1 MKNPLKHLTK
11 ISSSITLRYLG
22 LTTIIFTAAQLAFQA
37 VYIRWEIAKS
47 ERHLATQIETKT
59 KLLSGVSSEF
69 LLSMDFLSLERL
81 VKEIDENEAVV
92 YSAILSDSGDLL
104 TRHLDVQQPYVQAV
118 RAAQP
123 NANSLALLTQINQN
137 PNIRSIQLPIEHNG
151 TILGEVYLGY
161 TTEYVRQDVW
171 QSAIIVLISGF
182 GITCLLTGSVA
193 LLFRSEISKPLA
205 DLHQLAQALA
215 RGKLDQRAIGV
226 KNNEFGQLKQ
236 TLNTMAEQL
245 QQTLQGLE
253 DARDQALDA
262 TRAKSEFLA
271 TMSHEIRTPMNA
283 VIGMTGLLLDTD
295 LTTQQKDFAQTIRS
309 SGDAL
314 LTIINDILDFSKIE
328 SGMLEL
334 EKQPFSIR
342 HCLEEA
348 FDILVSKA
356 TEKELELAY
365 KIDFAVPKKV
375 IGDITRL
382 RQVLVN
388 LLNNAVKFTQ
398 DGEVFAE
405 VTLVSASPTHQD
417 DSPPAECEIQFSV
430 RDTGIGIPSEKMN
443 RLFMPFSQVDSSI
456 TRKYGGTGLGLI
468 ICKQLVDLMGGRIW
482 VESIVG
488 QGTTFS
494 FTIRVQPTVTT
505 NQDEL
510 LILQKKLMHK
520 HVLIVDDNA
529 INREILASQVEN
541 WGMQSQTVTSGA
553 EALEL
558 LEHNHNIDI
567 AIFDMQMPE
576 MDGLS
581 LAEKTHALSKWRNLP
596 LVMLTSVNTYGLDND
611 KIEAHFSAFLNK
623 PVKQSLLF
631 NTLVE
636 ILSIEAT
643 KVRYQ
648 ETSPPTTL
656 QPLVEQ
662 LPLKILVAED
672 NTVNQKLALLLLER
686 IGYRADIAANG
697 IEAIE
702 ALKRQDYDVILMDV
716 NMPEMDGITATQK
729 IRQQWQTRCPHIIA
743 VTANA
748 MQGDREECL
757 QAGMD
762 GYISKPI
769 RLEELIQALKQCTPL
784 QHSSPSDLD
793 DNANFEISSTVQIN
807 AESQQSCAA
816 INLDILNSTLDIL
829 GDDRL
834 SNLTLL
840 LEVYEKESSKFINQI
855 RDAIA
860 QSNANGV
867 GFAAHTFKS
876 SSASLGATQLAEL
889 CQQLEI
895 MGRSNNLTDASETFT
910 KVEQE
915 YTRVVKELSMQQS

>member
-1 MKNPLKHLTK
+1 MKNPLKFLTK
-11 ISSSITLRYLG
+11 IGDSITLRYLG
-22 LTTIIFTAAQLAFQA
+22 LTTTIFVIAQFTFQA
-37 VYIRWEIAKS
+37 LYIRWEITKS
-47 ERHLATQIETKT
+47 ERHLATQLETET
-59 KLLSGVSSEF
+59 RLLSGVSSEF

-81 VKEIDENEAVV
+81 VKKIDENEAVV
-92 YSAILSDSGDLL
+92 YSAILSDSGNLL
-104 TRHLDVQQPYVQAV
+104 TRHLDVQQPYVQAAQ
-118 RAAQP
+118 AAKP
-123 NANSLALLTQINQN
+123 ADSLALLAQINQN
-137 PNIRSIQLPIEHNG
+137 PNIRSIRIPIEHNG

-161 TTEYVRQDVW
+161 TTEYVRKDIW

-205 DLHQLAQALA
+205 DLDQLAQALA
-215 RGKLDQRAIGV
+215 RGELDQRATTV

-236 TLNTMAEQL
+236 SLNTMAEQL

-262 TRAKSEFLA
+262 THAKSEFLA

-283 VIGMTGLLLDTD
+283 VIGMTGLLLDTN

-348 FDILVSKA
+348 CDILISKA
-356 TEKELELAY
+356 TEKELEIAY
-365 KIDFAVPKKV
+365 KIDFAVPEKV
-375 IGDITRL
+375 VGDITRL

-398 DGEVFAE
+398 EGEVFTE
-405 VTLVSASPTHQD
+405 VTLVSTSPTQKD
-417 DSPPAECEIQFSV
+417 DSPPTECEIQFSV
-430 RDTGIGIPSEKMN
+430 RDTGIGIPPEKMS
-443 RLFMPFSQVDSSI
+443 RLFIPFSQVDSSV
-456 TRKYGGTGLGLI
+456 TRKYGGTGLGLV

-482 VESIVG
+482 VESVVG

-494 FTIRVQPTVTT
+494 FTIHVQPAVTT

-510 LILQKKLMHK
+510 ALLQRKLMHK

-529 INREILASQVEN
+529 INREILASQTEN
-541 WGMQSQTVTSGA
+541 WGMQTQIATSGT

-558 LEHNHNIDI
+558 LQQNHNIDI
-567 AIFDMQMPE
+567 AIFDMEMPE

-581 LAEKTHALSKWRNLP
+581 LAEKTHTLAKWRNLP
-596 LVMLTSVNTYGLDND
+596 LVMLTSVNKYGLDND
-611 KIEAHFSAFLNK
+611 KIESHFSAFLNK
-623 PVKQSLLF
+623 PVKQSSLF

-648 ETSPPTTL
+648 ESSSPTTL

-686 IGYRADIAANG
+686 LGYRADIAANG

-729 IRQQWQTRCPHIIA
+729 ICQHWQTQRPHIIA

-748 MQGDREECL
+748 MQGDREECI

-769 RLEELIQALKQCTPL
+769 RLEELVQALKKCTPL
-784 QHSSPSDLD
+784 HQSSVTDLD
-793 DNANFEISSTVQIN
+793 NNSDSDSNG
-807 AESQQSCAA
+807 AA
-816 INLDILNSTLDIL
+816 QLSGDPEQFCTAIDLNVLNSTLDML

-840 LEVYEKESSKFINQI
+840 LDVYEKESSKLITQI

-860 QSNANGV
+860 HADASSV
-867 GFAAHTFKS
+867 GFAAHTLKS
-876 SSASLGATQLAEL
+876 SSASLGATHLAEL
-889 CQQLEI
+889 CYQLET
-895 MGRSNNLTDASETFT
+895 MGRNNNLTGASKIFI
-910 KVEQE
+910 KAEQE
-915 YTRVVKELSMQQS
+915 YIKVVRELLAQKS

>member
-1 MKNPLKHLTK
+1 MKNPLKLLTK
-11 ISSSITLRYLG
+11 IGDSITLRYLG
-22 LTTIIFTAAQLAFQA
+22 LTTLIFVIAQFTFQA
-37 VYIRWEIAKS
+37 LYIRWEITKG
-47 ERHLATQIETKT
+47 ERHLATQLETET
-59 KLLSGVSSEF
+59 QLLSGVSSEF

-81 VKEIDENEAVV
+81 VKKIDENEAVV
-92 YSAILSDSGDLL
+92 YSAILSDSGSLL
-104 TRHLDVQQPYVQAV
+104 TRHLDVQHPYVQAAQ
-118 RAAQP
+118 AAKP
-123 NANSLALLTQINQN
+123 TDSLALLAQINQN
-137 PNIRSIQLPIEHNG
+137 PNIRSIQIPIEHNG
-151 TILGEVYLGY
+151 TILGEVHLGY
-161 TTEYVRQDVW
+161 TTEYVRKDIW
-171 QSAIIVLISGF
+171 QLALIVLILGF

-205 DLHQLAQALA
+205 ELDQLAQVLA
-215 RGKLDQRAIGV
+215 RGELNQRATTV

-236 TLNTMAEQL
+236 ALNTMAEQL

-295 LTTQQKDFAQTIRS
+295 LTIHQKDFAQTIRS

-348 FDILVSKA
+348 CDILVSKA

-365 KIDFAVPKKV
+365 KIDFAVPEQIV
-375 IGDITRL
+375 GDITRL

-398 DGEVFAE
+398 EGEVFTE
-405 VTLVSASPTHQD
+405 VTLVSTSPTQKD
-417 DSPPAECEIQFSV
+417 DSPPTECEIQFSV
-430 RDTGIGIPSEKMN
+430 RDTGIGIPPEKMS
-443 RLFMPFSQVDSSI
+443 RLFMPFSQVDSSV
-456 TRKYGGTGLGLI
+456 TRKYGGTGLGLV

-482 VESIVG
+482 VESVVG

-494 FTIRVQPTVTT
+494 FTIHVQPTVTT

-510 LILQKKLMHK
+510 ALLQKKLMQK

-529 INREILASQVEN
+529 INREILASQTEN
-541 WGMQSQTVTSGA
+541 WGMQSQIATSGA

-558 LEHNHNIDI
+558 LQQNHNIDI

-581 LAEKTHALSKWRNLP
+581 LAEKTHTLAKWRNLP
-596 LVMLTSVNTYGLDND
+596 LVMLTSVNKYGLDNN
-611 KIEAHFSAFLNK
+611 KIESHFSAFLNK

-636 ILSIEAT
+636 VLSTEAT

-648 ETSPPTTL
+648 ESSSPTTL
-656 QPLVEQ
+656 QSLVEQ

-729 IRQQWQTRCPHIIA
+729 ICQHWKTQRPHIIA

-769 RLEELIQALKQCTPL
+769 RLEELVQALKKCTPL
-784 QHSSPSDLD
+784 HQSPVADLD
-793 DNANFEISSTVQIN
+793 NDSNSDSNGATQLSDNHEHLCT
-807 AESQQSCAA
+807 A
-816 INLDILNSTLDIL
+816 IDLNVLNSTLDML

-834 SNLTLL
+834 NNLTLL
-840 LEVYEKESSKFINQI
+840 LNVYENESSKLITQI

-860 QSNANGV
+860 HADADSI
-867 GFAAHTFKS
+867 GFAAHTLKS
-876 SSASLGATQLAEL
+876 SSASLGATHLAEL
-889 CQQLEI
+889 CYQLEN
-895 MGRSNNLTDASETFT
+895 MGRNNDLTDVSKTFI
-910 KVEQE
+910 KAEQE
-915 YTRVVKELSMQQS
+915 YTKVVSELSAQKS